1 LCEPSLR
8 SAEDTGNHLRRHS
21 EFLRYFP
28 SRMGLTAQP
37 EKQTNDLLLLRAEL
51 PQPSGDAL
59 EIHAVGLVWHP
70 DWQFTAAWVPAPRNL
85 LHVSENTRNK
95 LPHQG
100 QIGLAFPLLLIH
112 EWS

>member
-1 LCEPSLR
+1 
-8 SAEDTGNHLRRHS
+8 
-21 EFLRYFP
+21 
-28 SRMGLTAQP
+28 MGLTAQP

-59 EIHAVGLVWHP
+59 EIHAVGLVWHLLGSLP
-70 DWQFTAAWVPAPRNL
+70 QPGVLAPRNL

-95 LPHQG
+95 LPHRG